1 MDPAQICSDLVKIRS
16 ENPPG
21 DTTDTTEYV
30 RELLDSLGLRVEMVK
45 GPDGHWNVLAGDR
58 TKPLLLSG
66 HLDVVPAQENNWTY
80 PPFSGYNDGKHIWGR
95 GTTDMKGGCAALIA
109 AAARQ
114 IDAGKEFPAHFAFV
128 CDEETGGKDGI
139 RLLLRKHLLSPCD
152 CLIAEPTP
160 HLSPSVGQKGLLRL
174 DISFKGIPGHGSLYP
189 YEGKSAV
196 EEAAEFIAWLKELNR
211 REYPADSELRLLIEN
226 TTESL
231 STLFSIPDAGKVLR
245 RISYN
250 PGTIH
255 GGTGVNV
262 IAEECTL
269 QLDLRLPWGISP
281 ETIVREIVERAG
293 DAHVEEKS
301 SCTASLTHTTSDLVR
316 ILSREI
322 RKEYGAHARPIIQW
336 AASDAR
342 FLRNA
347 GFHVVDYG
355 PGDVTTLHARD
366 EKIAVAQLAS
376 ASRIFEGVIDAYSSF
391 TEKISSGP

>member
-1 MDPAQICSDLVKIRS
+1 M
-16 ENPPG
+16 
-21 DTTDTTEYV
+21 
-30 RELLDSLGLRVEMVK
+30 
-45 GPDGHWNVLAGDR
+45 
-58 TKPLLLSG
+58 
-66 HLDVVPAQENNWTY
+66 
-80 PPFSGYNDGKHIWGR
+80 
-95 GTTDMKGGCAALIA
+95 
-109 AAARQ
+109 
-114 IDAGKEFPAHFAFV
+114 
-128 CDEETGGKDGI
+128 
-139 RLLLRKHLLSPCD
+139 
-152 CLIAEPTP
+152 
-160 HLSPSVGQKGLLRL
+160 GQKGLLRL
-174 DISFKGIPGHGSLYP
+174 DISFRGVPGHGSLYP

-211 REYPADSELRLLIEN
+211 REYPADSELRVLIEN

-281 ETIVREIVERAG
+281 EMIAGEIVERAK

-322 RKEYGAHARPIIQW
+322 HKEYGAPARPIIQW

-366 EKIAVAQLAS
+366 EKVAVAQLAS
-376 ASRIFEGVIDAYSSF
+376 ASRIFEGVIDAYSL
-391 TEKISSGP
+391 

>member
-21 DTTDTTEYV
+21 DTTDAAEYV
-30 RELLDSLGLRVEMVK
+30 RELLDRMGLPVEMVK

-58 TKPLLLSG
+58 TQPLLLSG
-66 HLDVVPAQENNWTY
+66 HLDVVPAQEDHWTY
-80 PPFSGYNDGKHIWGR
+80 PPFSGYNDGEHIWGR
-95 GTTDMKGGCAALIA
+95 GTTDMKGGCAAMIA
-109 AAARQ
+109 AAARR
-114 IDAGKEFPAHFAFV
+114 IDAGKECPAHFAFV
-128 CDEETGGKDGI
+128 CDEETGGKYGI

-152 CLIAEPTP
+152 CVIAEPTP

-174 DISFKGIPGHGSLYP
+174 DMSFKGIPGHGSLYP

-196 EEAAEFIAWLKELNR
+196 EEAAELIAWLKELNS
-211 REYPADSELRLLIEN
+211 REYPVNEELRILIEN
-226 TTESL
+226 TTTAL
-231 STLFSIPDAGKVLR
+231 STLFSLPDAAKVLR
-245 RISYN
+245 RINYN

-255 GGTGVNV
+255 GGNGVNV

-281 ETIVREIVERAG
+281 ETITQEIEDRAG
-293 DAHVEEKS
+293 DAHIAVIS
-301 SCTASLTHTTSDLVR
+301 SCTASLTHTTSDIVH

-322 RKEYGAHARPIIQW
+322 QKEYGAPARPIIQW

-355 PGDVTTLHARD
+355 PGEVTTLHARD
-366 EKIAVAQLAS
+366 EKVKVAQLAS
-376 ASRIFEGVIDAYSSF
+376 ASRIFEGVLDAYLPF
-391 TEKISSGP
+391 GK